1 MGVVEADSVFI
12 KQIKDFMEIIK
23 IAEEIQSKI
32 SGLAK
37 CRNELKAKGDAKA
50 KAIADYDRALA
61 IRIIQ
66 LKNGKEFEMGDG
78 EKITTPPVTLIEK
91 IAKGLCFQERLNL
104 EIAEN
109 DYKSLITFIDCL
121 QTEINALQSLNRYL
135 DNR

>member
-1 MGVVEADSVFI
+1 
-12 KQIKDFMEIIK
+12 MEIIK

-61 IRIIQ
+61 IKMIQ
-66 LKNGKEFEMGDG
+66 LKNGKDFEIDG
-78 EKITTPPVTLIEK
+78 IKIENPSVTLIEK